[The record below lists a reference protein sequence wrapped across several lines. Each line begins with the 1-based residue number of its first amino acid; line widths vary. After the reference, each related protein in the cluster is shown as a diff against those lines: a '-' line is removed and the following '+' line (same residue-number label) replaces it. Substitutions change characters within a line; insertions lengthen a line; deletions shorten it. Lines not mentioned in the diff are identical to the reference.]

1 MFKRILVPLDG
12 SELAERA
19 LAPAMAL
26 ARRQQAEVILLT
38 VPAYR
43 QVLVAGGAGYGLLLP
58 EQSLQESRDGARSY
72 LDGIAERYPD
82 VAVRAI
88 AEDGDVAGTIV
99 DAAADLAADLIV
111 MTTHGYSGFTR
122 WVLGSVTERVLH
134 EAACPVLVIRYDR
147 PLANVVITLD
157 GSWLAEQALE
167 PGLALARQLGAQ
179 VTLLRVDHE
188 ARLSAF
194 ELGMLEAAGAGLGKQ
209 IAQTEGLGRVASYL
223 EYVAGQHRRPGDR
236 LETVVVDGQPPQ
248 AILEFVEANEV
259 DLVVMATHGHT
270 GLRRWVYGSV
280 TEKVLHSADCAML
293 IVRPPAE
300 ALK

>member
-1 MFKRILVPLDG
+1 VT
-12 SELAERA
+12 
-19 LAPAMAL
+19 L
-26 ARRQQAEVILLT
+26 ARREPAEVILLT
-38 VPAYR
+38 VPVYK
-43 QVLVAGGAGYGLLLP
+43 QILVAGGAGYGLLLP
-58 EQSLQESRDGARSY
+58 EQSLQESRQDARSY
-72 LDGIAERYPD
+72 LDGLKERYPD
-82 VAVRAI
+82 VDMRTA

-99 DAAADLAADLIV
+99 DVAADMAADLIV

-134 EAACPVLVIRYDR
+134 EAAVPVLVVRYDR
-147 PLANVVITLD
+147 PLTNALITLD

-167 PGLALARQLGAQ
+167 PGIELARRLGLR

-188 ARLSAF
+188 ERLSAF
-194 ELGMLEAAGAGLGKQ
+194 ELGMLEVAGAGLGKQ

-223 EYVAGQHRRPGDR
+223 EYVAGRHRQPGEEI
-236 LETVVVDGQPPQ
+236 ETVVVDGQPPQ
-248 AILEFVEANEV
+248 AILEFIEANEV